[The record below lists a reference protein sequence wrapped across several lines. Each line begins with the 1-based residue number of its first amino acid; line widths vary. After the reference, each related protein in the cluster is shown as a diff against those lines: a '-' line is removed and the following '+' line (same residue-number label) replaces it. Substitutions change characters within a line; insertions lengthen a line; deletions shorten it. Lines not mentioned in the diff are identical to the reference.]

1 MTMKKAKPTEK
12 NAPEMNYTSYQE
24 NPALQH
30 LKPSHSLAKLLLKH
44 INAQNLTLTDVVTRL
59 EYQRIHEEKALVRL
73 QAVLN
78 SESLGLYDQP
88 QDVKY
93 SRSEFLYAIFKVLD
107 IDEAL
112 YLNHLQKII
121 KSVEYRVDSIS
132 YDFSAN
138 IVYKERFSR
147 LMLRS
152 LEQRFSHIPV
162 PAYFYQLKQ
171 ADKNEWILNAVHQ
184 HYRQYKDKL
193 PYGGRIVNYLLYSD
207 GRLEAEF
214 ECPNL
219 ERTEY

>member
-1 MTMKKAKPTEK
+1 MKKAKTTK
-12 NAPEMNYTSYQE
+12 NTPEMNYSSYQD

-30 LKPSHSLAKLLLKH
+30 LKPSHSLAKLLLTQM
-44 INAQNLTLTDVVTRL
+44 NQQNLNLDDVIARL
-59 EYQRIHEEKALVRL
+59 EYQPIHQAKALQRL
-73 QAVLN
+73 QTIIN

-93 SRSEFLYAIFKVLD
+93 SRSQFLYAIFKVLN
-107 IDEAL
+107 IDEQL

-132 YDFSAN
+132 YHFNAN
-138 IVYKERFSR
+138 IVYAQRFSN
-147 LMLRS
+147 LMLMS
-152 LEQRFSHIPV
+152 LEKRFSHIPV

-171 ADKNEWILNAVHQ
+171 ADKNAWILNAVHE
-184 HYRQYKDKL
+184 HYTKYKDNL

-219 ERTEY
+219 ERVEY